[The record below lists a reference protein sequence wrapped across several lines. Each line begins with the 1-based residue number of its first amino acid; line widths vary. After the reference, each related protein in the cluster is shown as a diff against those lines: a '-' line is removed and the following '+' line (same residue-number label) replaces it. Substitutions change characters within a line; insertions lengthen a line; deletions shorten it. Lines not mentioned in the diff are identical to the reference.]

1 MMPMRIAVVHT
12 AGAPCGCAAAVTKG
26 LHALGHDVVWVDSA
40 EIERR
45 APEIS
50 ESCDLVIDHT
60 DTFRGTGLLRPF
72 VRGLLETHDARI
84 VGSDA
89 RACFRADNKAA
100 TKACWSNAGI
110 PVPPGIV
117 ATSEIQDLP
126 AWLRPPVVL
135 KPAFEHMSRGLRVAA
150 TEAEIH
156 SEIAALRDQFGQ
168 PVLVETFI
176 PGRELAVSLLDG
188 QQGLVV
194 LPPLEWLTHPGDG
207 AVLTEVFKRLNAPDD
222 RQDAVP
228 AVLSPGLSER
238 LKELSL
244 LAFRALG
251 LRDYARFDIR
261 LSAAGTFYFL
271 EANTTPSLEP
281 QEALALSA
289 QWAGWDY
296 TALVERMLEA
306 ALRRYGRFP
315 VDRREPVRIAL
326 ETGFVDL
333 CVPAGVHHP
342 PDSTRD
348 LAALLDVGPGDNV
361 LDLGCGTG
369 LLAIAAARR
378 GAGHVV
384 AADIDPRALA
394 ATKKNAMVNGVA
406 DRIEVR
412 AGAWYEALNGGWA
425 GHAER
430 FDLIVAT
437 PPQTPGH
444 YAFGSRYGGHDGT
457 HHLCR
462 IIEGAA
468 DYLKPEGGRLWLLAI
483 SLANPSELLR
493 RLRDRFEAVRI
504 VHQTER
510 RFTEQE
516 YESVATGL
524 MGHLL
529 ALRASGRSEFADAG
543 GSSYAFKNLFI
554 CARGVKAC

>member
-1 MMPMRIAVVHT
+1 MRIAVISTV
-12 AGAPCGCAAAVTKG
+12 GAPCGCAEAVMMG
-26 LHALGHDVVWVDSA
+26 LHALGHESVVVDSA
-40 EIERR
+40 EIEHR
-45 APEIS
+45 AAEIS

-72 VRGLLETHDARI
+72 VRGLLETHGARI

-126 AWLRPPVVL
+126 AWLRAPVVL
-135 KPAFEHMSRGLRVAA
+135 KPAFEHMSRGLHVAA

-156 SEIAALRDQFGQ
+156 SEVAALLDRFGQ
-168 PVLVETFI
+168 PVLVEAFI
-176 PGRELAVSLLDG
+176 PGRELAVSLLEEKDG
-188 QQGLVV
+188 LYM
-194 LPPLEWLTHPGDG
+194 LPPLEWRIQSGDH
-207 AVLTEVFKRLNAPDD
+207 AVLTEVFKRSNVPEA
-222 RQDAVP
+222 RQDFMRVELP
-228 AVLSPGLSER
+228 DGLSDDLR
-238 LKELSL
+238 ELSM

-251 LRDYARFDIR
+251 LRDYARFDVR

-289 QWAGWDY
+289 RWAGWSY
-296 TALVERMLEA
+296 PVLVEKMLSA
-306 ALRRYGRFP
+306 ALRRYDRSPLHEDENMHVALPTGP
-315 VDRREPVRIAL
+315 VDLVI
-326 ETGFVDL
+326 
-333 CVPAGVHHP
+333 PAGVHSP
-342 PDSTRD
+342 PASTWE
-348 LAALLDVGPGDNV
+348 LAALLDVQPGERV

-369 LLAIAAARR
+369 LLAIAAAKL
-378 GAGHVV
+378 GADHVV

-406 DRIEVR
+406 ERIEVR

-457 HHLCR
+457 HHLRR

-468 DYLKPEGGRLWLLAI
+468 DYLKPESGRLWLLAI

-493 RLRDRFEAVRI
+493 RLRDRFDAVRI
-504 VHQTER
+504 VHSTER

-543 GSSYAFKNLFI
+543 GSGYAFKNLFI
-554 CARGVKAC
+554 CARGVKAP